1 MHRCALSWCEF
12 WGTGDPT
19 APQGFSTMCPGHL
32 TCSVEFSGKRP
43 CKESAW
49 KMQKEMDL
57 CVPGPA
63 CLELLSL
70 GTL

>member
-1 MHRCALSWCEF
+1 
-12 WGTGDPT
+12 
-19 APQGFSTMCPGHL
+19 MCPGHL
-32 TCSVEFSGKRP
+32 TYSVEFSGKRP
-43 CKESAW
+43 CKKSAW

-63 CLELLSL
+63 CLDPTSLELLSL